1 MSYFK
6 FVLLLIFIQDVP
18 FKPKEEFEIKLDY
31 QFKQRPVGDHNTVR
45 LSDSP
50 KEAHDSRGGGGVL
63 PYLILNIKSLKLPEE
78 KMRIRITTNLNDRTS
93 FRKTSV
99 NTVLALDLGFTDDM
113 KDRVTAHEYILT
125 FVTADKTAV
134 DRILISIGEDGSFLV
149 NGEKRGQF

>member
-1 MSYFK
+1 MSHFI

-31 QFKQRPVGDHNTVR
+31 KFKQRPTADHNTVR
-45 LSDSP
+45 LGDSP
-50 KEAHDSRGGGGVL
+50 KEHDGGAAVL
-63 PYLILNIKSLKLPEE
+63 PYLVLNIRSLKLQEE
-78 KMRIRITTNLNDRTS
+78 KMRIRITTNLNDRIILK
-93 FRKTSV
+93 KTSV
-99 NTVLALDLGFTDDM
+99 STVLALDLGFTADM

-125 FVTADKTAV
+125 FVSADKTAV